1 MKLDELKIGKSAVIT
16 EVSGEKALRG
26 HLLDMGLTP
35 NTCVTVSAV
44 APMGDPIELHL
55 RGYRLT
61 LRLEDAANITIDPL
75 DTFCSG
81 NCSECINGKEHSKM
95 KPGRGGLRK

>member
-44 APMGDPIELHL
+44 APMGDPIEINV
-55 RGYRLT
+55 RGYELSIR
-61 LRLEDAANITIDPL
+61 R
-75 DTFCSG
+75 
-81 NCSECINGKEHSKM
+81 SEAKEIEIEPEVVK
-95 KPGRGGLRK
+95 